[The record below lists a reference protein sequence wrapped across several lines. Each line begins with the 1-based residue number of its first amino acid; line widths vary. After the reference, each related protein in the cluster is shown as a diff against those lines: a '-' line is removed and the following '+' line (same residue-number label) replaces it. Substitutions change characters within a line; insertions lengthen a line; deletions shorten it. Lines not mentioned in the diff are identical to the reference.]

1 MKKIYDLLFNNFGQK
16 YEFLRLYDVSYD
28 TSQMECVI
36 TFLYPHDKEISD
48 DDRSQIKKAL
58 CDNIR
63 INGNIKI
70 KFKKSFL
77 DSNLIKKEILDFVAK
92 NFKAIWTYL
101 TPNQITIN
109 NQQEQIEII
118 FSLASEIK
126 KFFDISNVGQLLN
139 SYLCEKF
146 IASFNI
152 KSVIDKNIIIPDE
165 IEEVEIPVLKEKNPR
180 YEVFVV
186 KELFGGNIIPSPEFI
201 KNNNQAK
208 NDVILAGNISQFQKK
223 SFMRKKGKKAGE
235 EGYYYSF
242 LLNDGKKIECIYFST
257 KTNIPKMD
265 LLADGMTILC
275 LGDIKRGL
283 GDKLTYYIKK
293 ISLATINEE
302 SKNLKEVKDLIK
314 KRRNVVLPE
323 DFIEMKQSDFFTIAP
338 TYSEFINN
346 NNFVVYDLETTGIDS
361 VSDSIIEIGAVK
373 IVNGKVT
380 QKFST
385 FVNPQRPIPQEASRV
400 NNITD
405 EMVADAPV
413 INDVIHDFMSFIDG
427 CVLMGYNNINF
438 DNKFIFKVL
447 KDLGIDFK
455 NETMDVY
462 NIVRNSQIKPKNFKL
477 TSVAKYLG
485 VDLEGAHRAYND
497 AYATAQIFLK
507 LNEIKNN

>member
-1 MKKIYDLLFNNFGQK
+1 M
-16 YEFLRLYDVSYD
+16 
-28 TSQMECVI
+28 
-36 TFLYPHDKEISD
+36 
-48 DDRSQIKKAL
+48 
-58 CDNIR
+58 
-63 INGNIKI
+63 
-70 KFKKSFL
+70 
-77 DSNLIKKEILDFVAK
+77 
-92 NFKAIWTYL
+92 
-101 TPNQITIN
+101 
-109 NQQEQIEII
+109 
-118 FSLASEIK
+118 
-126 KFFDISNVGQLLN
+126 
-139 SYLCEKF
+139 
-146 IASFNI
+146 
-152 KSVIDKNIIIPDE
+152 
-165 IEEVEIPVLKEKNPR
+165 
-180 YEVFVV
+180 
-186 KELFGGNIIPSPEFI
+186 
-201 KNNNQAK
+201 
-208 NDVILAGNISQFQKK
+208 
-223 SFMRKKGKKAGE
+223 
-235 EGYYYSF
+235 
-242 LLNDGKKIECIYFST
+242 
-257 KTNIPKMD
+257 
-265 LLADGMTILC
+265 
-275 LGDIKRGL
+275 
-283 GDKLTYYIKK
+283 
-293 ISLATINEE
+293 
-302 SKNLKEVKDLIK
+302 KEVKEVIK

-323 DFIEMKQSDFFTIAP
+323 DFIEMKQSDIFTIAP

-346 NNFVVYDLETTGIDS
+346 NNFVIYDLETTGIDS

>member
-1 MKKIYDLLFNNFGQK
+1 MEKIYDLLFNNFGQK
-16 YEFLRLYDVSYD
+16 YDFIKLYDVSYD

-77 DSNLIKKEILDFVAK
+77 DSNLIKKEILDFIAK
-92 NFKAIWTYL
+92 NYKAIWTYL

-293 ISLATINEE
+293 
-302 SKNLKEVKDLIK
+302 
-314 KRRNVVLPE
+314 
-323 DFIEMKQSDFFTIAP
+323 
-338 TYSEFINN
+338 Y
-346 NNFVVYDLETTGIDS
+346 
-361 VSDSIIEIGAVK
+361 
-373 IVNGKVT
+373 
-380 QKFST
+380 
-385 FVNPQRPIPQEASRV
+385 
-400 NNITD
+400 
-405 EMVADAPV
+405 
-413 INDVIHDFMSFIDG
+413 H
-427 CVLMGYNNINF
+427 
-438 DNKFIFKVL
+438 
-447 KDLGIDFK
+447 
-455 NETMDVY
+455 
-462 NIVRNSQIKPKNFKL
+462 
-477 TSVAKYLG
+477 
-485 VDLEGAHRAYND
+485 
-497 AYATAQIFLK
+497 
-507 LNEIKNN
+507 